1 MTGRDL
7 LAALD
12 VALDELPAHYR
23 EPLVLCYLEGL
34 TRDEAA
40 VRLGIPLA
48 TLHTRLDRARKR
60 LHESLTKAGCAL
72 GVGLLALAVTSPAGA
87 SSPRLVKSILAAASG
102 SVPAAV
108 SELAK
113 GVAVNGVF
121 NKAVIALIVVT
132 AVALS
137 VGLGALEPT
146 HAAGELPAQALAHP
160 AANLSALDEPP
171 APAKDKT
178 NQPKETTVSGRVL
191 GTDGKPLVGAELFL
205 VTRDAKAKKLGVSE
219 SEGRFTVTVP
229 RDEKWMTL
237 VAKADG
243 VGVDFVALE
252 RIPSSAEVELR
263 MVKDRPIR
271 GRIVDTQGKPVAGVT
286 VAVQYVAI
294 YGNNLDSFLAE
305 WKTRAPNPGL
315 PAATRQVGV
324 ANAGPFATTTTDK
337 DGRFTIS
344 GVGDERLVELRI
356 HGPGIAA

>member
-102 SVPAAV
+102 RVPAAV

-121 NKAVIALIVVT
+121 NKVVIALIVVT

-146 HAAGELPAQALAHP
+146 HAAGEVPAQALTHP
-160 AANLSALDEPP
+160 TTNVATTTDESP
-171 APAKDKT
+171 APKKDKAD
-178 NQPKETTVSGRVL
+178 QPKETTVTGRVL
-191 GTDGKPLVGAELFL
+191 GTDGKPFVGAELFL

-263 MVKDRPIR
+263 MAKDRPIR
-271 GRIVDTQGKPVAGVT
+271 GRIVDTQGKPAAGVT
-286 VAVQYVAI
+286 VRVRYVAI
-294 YGNNLDSFLAE
+294 DGNSLGPFLAE
-305 WKTRAPNPGL
+305 WKTRTAPNPGL
-315 PAATRQVGV
+315 PAGTRQVGV

-356 HGPGIAA
+356 DG